1 MVDACG
7 SLSLPAAMM
16 AGVYL
21 DVFDVLCAVLCE
33 GLAGSTVLGVGI
45 CEGCFAMRSWIE
57 SRQSALD
64 PCARW
69 MGCACASMSYSEQR
83 GSKSWRACGTRRYL
97 VACGNSAP

>member
-1 MVDACG
+1 MSGTSLSSFPLPLASPFAFFSSFFSGSVERTGMVDACG

-21 DVFDVLCAVLCE
+21 DVFDVLCAVRCE

-64 PCARW
+64 P
-69 MGCACASMSYSEQR
+69 
-83 GSKSWRACGTRRYL
+83 
-97 VACGNSAP
+97 